1 MRWTL
6 RRKILSGYGLVL
18 MLLMVVLGWAL
29 LNLTQLGQA
38 SDDILSENYR
48 SILAANT
55 MLGALERQDSG
66 VLIYLLG
73 DEAEGIAQFQ
83 TNRAPF
89 ERWLARAED
98 NITIEGEADILNQIG
113 QAYEAYVAA
122 FTATMRA
129 ENPPPTA
136 REELQA
142 AFVEVRAA
150 CESLRTLNQD
160 TMEAASE
167 RTQTVAQQA
176 IWSVGGIGL
185 AALGIG
191 LVFSLLLSKR
201 IVRPVQALQQASQS
215 LAEGDYE
222 ARVSEKRGDEL
233 GALAKQFNAMA
244 DHLQSFQDMNVERLI
259 AETRKNEAILQHMA
273 DGLVIVDAEARITHI
288 NPVAEKALGCRDRNA
303 HGKPLANLIDAPSLC
318 EALTPPYPPPNDK
331 TGAEANDEH
340 VLTRTVDDKTR
351 YYEYVITPIEGP
363 DTQAMVLLRDVTHFK
378 EVDRLKSEFVA
389 TASHELKTPLTSIA
403 MSINL
408 LLESTE
414 SAFSEDD
421 LELLEAARDDT
432 ERLRTLT
439 QDLLNLSTLEA
450 GGALQVDRQPVPVRR
465 LIDKT
470 VQVMHPQAR
479 EASIELV
486 DAVPD
491 ALPAVQADPTKIA
504 WVLTN
509 LVSNALR
516 YTEEGGTVRLRA
528 EQIGDKVHLSV
539 ADNGAG
545 IPYEYQARIF
555 EKFTQVPNDPQTGG
569 SGLGLAIGR
578 EVVRAHGGSIWVD
591 STPDV
596 GSTFTFTLP
605 CATSEQ

>member
-18 MLLMVVLGWAL
+18 ILLIVVLGWAL

-73 DEAEGIAQFQ
+73 DESEGIAQFQ

-98 NITIEGEADILNQIG
+98 NITIEGEADILNQIA

-122 FTATMRA
+122 FSATTRA
-129 ENPPPTA
+129 DTPAPTL

-142 AFVEVRAA
+142 AFMEVRDA

-191 LVFSLLLSKR
+191 FLFSLLLSKR
-201 IVRPVQALQQASQS
+201 IVRPVKELQQASQA

-222 ARVSEKRGDEL
+222 ARVSEKRDDEL
-233 GALAKQFNAMA
+233 GALATQFNAMA
-244 DHLQSFQDMNVERLI
+244 DHLQAFQDMNVERLI

-288 NPVAEKALGCRDRNA
+288 NPVAEKALGSRGQNA
-303 HGKPLANLIDAPSLC
+303 HGKPLADLIDEPSLC
-318 EALTPPYPPPNDK
+318 EALTPPYPTPDDK
-331 TGAEANDEH
+331 TSAKTDDER
-340 VLTRTVDDKTR
+340 VLTRTVDGETR
-351 YYEYVITPIEGP
+351 YYEYVITRIEGP

-414 SAFSEDD
+414 TAFSEDD

-450 GGALQVDRQPVPVRR
+450 GGALQIDRQPVPVRH

-479 EASIELV
+479 EAAIELV

-539 ADNGAG
+539 VDNGAG

-555 EKFTQVPNDPQTGG
+555 EKFTQVPTDSQTGG
-569 SGLGLAIGR
+569 SGLGLAISH

-591 STPDV
+591 STPDI

-605 CATSEQ
+605 CAPSEQ